1 MNEIK
6 YFNDFWKPCV
16 EAFNSPSKIAWL
28 VNYANNLYGEFYI
41 NDDRYEINCDEWGD
55 DIWSYKFY
63 YDDNGSKTSEL
74 IDKDENK
81 FKTLS
86 TIREGMI
93 FLLDNKKPNGI
104 IINIMDQSTFA
115 SERVRGTTGRE
126 YVWDRFSRE
135 ISKKY
140 NFEYQK
146 MELLGVKVLMLW
158 RNITFDKMNNA
169 FTLMSRNFI

>member
-28 VNYANNLYGEFYI
+28 VNNANNLYGEFYI

-74 IDKDENK
+74 VDKDENK
-81 FKTLS
+81 FKNLS

-104 IINIMDQSTFA
+104 IINIMDQS
-115 SERVRGTTGRE
+115 TGRE

-169 FTLMSRNFI
+169 LLQALHIKNYPYI

>member
-16 EAFNSPSKIAWL
+16 EAFNTPSKITWI
-28 VNYANNLYGEFYI
+28 VNNINNLYGEFYI
-41 NDDRYEINCDEWGD
+41 NDDRYEINCDKWSD

-63 YDDNGSKTSEL
+63 YDENGSKTSDL
-74 IDKDENK
+74 INKDKNK

-93 FLLDNKKPNGI
+93 FLLDNKKPKGI
-104 IINIMDQSTFA
+104 IINIMDQST
-115 SERVRGTTGRE
+115 GRE
-126 YVWDRFSRE
+126 YVWERFSKE
-135 ISKKY
+135 LSYKY
-140 NFEYQK
+140 KFDYQK